1 MWIDYADGGSDGEG
15 PGRGCEEM
23 EAHRRTRPARP
34 NYSLTSMGRERM
46 LVGSSDDSEASSDE
60 ASEGAA
66 VPATE
71 PARIPPVESTPVVTD
86 QAVVTA
92 VPPATKL

>member
-1 MWIDYADGGSDGEG
+1 M
-15 PGRGCEEM
+15 PT
-23 EAHRRTRPARP
+23 EAATAKVLAEAAKRWRPTGRTRPARP

>member
-1 MWIDYADGGSDGEG
+1 
-15 PGRGCEEM
+15 
-23 EAHRRTRPARP
+23 
-34 NYSLTSMGRERM
+34 M
-46 LVGSSDDSEASSDE
+46 LVGSSDESEASSDE

-66 VPATE
+66 VLATE